1 MQNLFFPFGWICAKK
16 HLLTTTKMKHLFLLL
31 FLFVNVNLQAQ
42 TKFKIVESDG
52 QDALIKYTVVDENN
66 QTLNIL
72 DPQKYYTAFYD
83 FDYGHFAI
91 VGIKGSPGWF
101 AIDAHENVLF
111 QVYNTSFGE
120 PSPDYLIENKI
131 RIIDNNEKIGF
142 ANEKGEIIIEPQFEI
157 ATSFYNGK
165 AIIGKKC
172 KKIPWGNHEDENGC
186 HHYSITCEYQG
197 YIDEKGTILKLG
209 NYTFDEKKEEIDWKI
224 YDGY

>member
-1 MQNLFFPFGWICAKK
+1 MKFTLT
-16 HLLTTTKMKHLFLLL
+16 LLSVLL
-31 FLFVNVNLQAQ
+31 FNIVTAQ
-42 TKFKIVESDG
+42 TKFKVVGTEIENWRNIYS
-52 QDALIKYTVVDENN
+52 LVDEYGK
-66 QTLNIL
+66 TLKVL
-72 DPQKYYTAFYD
+72 DTAKYYISMNDDTLGY
-83 FDYGHFAI
+83 FAI
-91 VGIKGSPGWF
+91 FGKKNSPGWS
-101 AIDAHENVLF
+101 AIDVNENILF
-111 QVYNTSFGE
+111 QVFNTSFGE

-131 RIIDNNEKIGF
+131 RIIDNEDKIGF

-186 HHYSITCEYQG
+186 HHYSIICEYQG

-209 NYTFDEKKEEIDWKI
+209 NYTFDEIKEEIDWKI

>member
-1 MQNLFFPFGWICAKK
+1 MKFTLT
-16 HLLTTTKMKHLFLLL
+16 LLSVFIFNIIT
-31 FLFVNVNLQAQ
+31 AQ
-42 TKFKIVESDG
+42 TKFKVVGTETENWRNIYS
-52 QDALIKYTVVDENN
+52 LVDEYGK
-66 QTLNIL
+66 TLKVL
-72 DPQKYYTAFYD
+72 DTAKYYISMNDDTLGY
-83 FDYGHFAI
+83 FAI
-91 VGIKGSPGWF
+91 FGKKNSPGWS
-101 AIDAHENVLF
+101 AIDVNENILF
-111 QVYNTSFGE
+111 QVFNTSFGE

-131 RIIDNNEKIGF
+131 RIIDNEDKIGF

-209 NYTFDEKKEEIDWKI
+209 NYTFDEIKEEIDWKI

>member
-1 MQNLFFPFGWICAKK
+1 MKFTLT
-16 HLLTTTKMKHLFLLL
+16 LLSV
-31 FLFVNVNLQAQ
+31 FLFNIVTAQ
-42 TKFKIVESDG
+42 TKFKVVGTEIENWRNIYS
-52 QDALIKYTVVDENN
+52 LVDEYGK
-66 QTLNIL
+66 TLKVL
-72 DPQKYYTAFYD
+72 DTAKYYISMNDDTIGY
-83 FDYGHFAI
+83 FAI
-91 VGIKGSPGWF
+91 FGKKNSPGWS
-101 AIDAHENVLF
+101 AIDVNENILF
-111 QVYNTSFGE
+111 QVFNTSFGE

-131 RIIDNNEKIGF
+131 RIIDNEDKIGF

-209 NYTFDEKKEEIDWKI
+209 NYTFDEIKEEIDWKT

>member
-1 MQNLFFPFGWICAKK
+1 MKFTLT
-16 HLLTTTKMKHLFLLL
+16 LLSVLL
-31 FLFVNVNLQAQ
+31 FNIVTAQ
-42 TKFKIVESDG
+42 TKFKVVGTEIENWRNIYS
-52 QDALIKYTVVDENN
+52 LVDEYGK
-66 QTLNIL
+66 TLKVL
-72 DPQKYYTAFYD
+72 DTAKYYISMNDDTLGY
-83 FDYGHFAI
+83 FAI
-91 VGIKGSPGWF
+91 FGKKNSPGWS
-101 AIDAHENVLF
+101 AIDVNENILF
-111 QVYNTSFGE
+111 QVFNTSFGE

-131 RIIDNNEKIGF
+131 RIIDNEDNIGF

-209 NYTFDEKKEEIDWKI
+209 NYTFDEIKEEIDWKI

>member
-1 MQNLFFPFGWICAKK
+1 MKFTLT
-16 HLLTTTKMKHLFLLL
+16 LLSVLL
-31 FLFVNVNLQAQ
+31 FNIVTAQ
-42 TKFKIVESDG
+42 TKFKVVGTEIENWRNIYS
-52 QDALIKYTVVDENN
+52 LVDEYGK
-66 QTLNIL
+66 TLKVL
-72 DPQKYYTAFYD
+72 DAAKYYISMNDDTLGY
-83 FDYGHFAI
+83 FAI
-91 VGIKGSPGWF
+91 FGKKNSPGWS
-101 AIDAHENVLF
+101 AIDVNENILF
-111 QVYNTSFGE
+111 QVFNTSFGE

-131 RIIDNNEKIGF
+131 RIIDNEDKIGF

-209 NYTFDEKKEEIDWKI
+209 NYTFDEIKEEIDWKI

>member
-1 MQNLFFPFGWICAKK
+1 MKFTLT
-16 HLLTTTKMKHLFLLL
+16 LLSV
-31 FLFVNVNLQAQ
+31 FLFNIVTAQ
-42 TKFKIVESDG
+42 TKFKVVETETENWRNIYS
-52 QDALIKYTVVDENN
+52 LVDEYGK
-66 QTLNIL
+66 TLKVL
-72 DPQKYYTAFYD
+72 DTAKYYISMNDDTLGY
-83 FDYGHFAI
+83 FAI
-91 VGIKGSPGWF
+91 FGKKNSPGWS
-101 AIDAHENVLF
+101 AIDVNENILF
-111 QVYNTSFGE
+111 QVFNTSFGE

-131 RIIDNNEKIGF
+131 RIIDNEDKIGF

-209 NYTFDEKKEEIDWKI
+209 NYTFDEIKEEIDWKI

>member
-1 MQNLFFPFGWICAKK
+1 MKFTLT
-16 HLLTTTKMKHLFLLL
+16 LLSVFIFNIIT
-31 FLFVNVNLQAQ
+31 AQ
-42 TKFKIVESDG
+42 TKFKVVGTETENWRNIYS
-52 QDALIKYTVVDENN
+52 LVDEYGKA
-66 QTLNIL
+66 LKVL
-72 DPQKYYTAFYD
+72 DTAKYYISMNDDTLGY
-83 FDYGHFAI
+83 FA
-91 VGIKGSPGWF
+91 VFGKKNSPGWS
-101 AIDAHENVLF
+101 AIDVNENILF
-111 QVYNTSFGE
+111 QVFNTSFGE
-120 PSPDYLIENKI
+120 PSPDYLVENKI
-131 RIIDNNEKIGF
+131 RIIDNEDKIWF

-209 NYTFDEKKEEIDWKI
+209 NYTFDEIKEEIDWKI

>member
-1 MQNLFFPFGWICAKK
+1 MKFTLT
-16 HLLTTTKMKHLFLLL
+16 LLSVLL
-31 FLFVNVNLQAQ
+31 FNIVTAQ
-42 TKFKIVESDG
+42 TKFKVVGTEIENWRNIYS
-52 QDALIKYTVVDENN
+52 LVDEYGK
-66 QTLNIL
+66 TLKVL
-72 DPQKYYTAFYD
+72 DTAKYYISMNDDTLGY
-83 FDYGHFAI
+83 FAI
-91 VGIKGSPGWF
+91 FGKKNSPGWS
-101 AIDAHENVLF
+101 AIDVNENILF
-111 QVYNTSFGE
+111 QVFNTSFGE

-131 RIIDNNEKIGF
+131 RIIDNEDKIGF

-209 NYTFDEKKEEIDWKI
+209 NYTFDEIKEEIDWKI

>member
-1 MQNLFFPFGWICAKK
+1 MKFTLT
-16 HLLTTTKMKHLFLLL
+16 LLSV
-31 FLFVNVNLQAQ
+31 FLFNIVTAQ
-42 TKFKIVESDG
+42 RKFKVVGTETENWRNIYS
-52 QDALIKYTVVDENN
+52 LVDEYGK
-66 QTLNIL
+66 TLKVL
-72 DPQKYYTAFYD
+72 DTAKYYISMNDDTLGY
-83 FDYGHFAI
+83 FAI
-91 VGIKGSPGWF
+91 FGKKNSPGWS
-101 AIDAHENVLF
+101 AIDVNENILF
-111 QVYNTSFGE
+111 QVFNTSFGE

-131 RIIDNNEKIGF
+131 RIIDNEDKIGF

-209 NYTFDEKKEEIDWKI
+209 NYTFDEIKEEIDWKI